1 MDSGSGSLQSSSGG
15 DEEYDS
21 HHHHHHHHQQQQ
33 QQQPQLV
40 FPPSPLFFNLP
51 SSSSSSSS
59 CSSSSLLACSSS
71 SIPHHQQSLPN
82 FHNYQNNNNHHH
94 HLLPSFYDF
103 PSSNY
108 NFNPDSSS
116 NSFVNLDVL
125 RSGEPTHFRNPPD
138 GSTQNQIPTNRSTP
152 STSSGA
158 LHPKVT
164 TKKRTRASRRAPTTV
179 LTTDTTNFRAMVQEF
194 TGIPSPPFTSGGS
207 SYSRRFDLFG
217 LVRTTSNNSTAT
229 RLEDSGLGVGSYPSR
244 SKDDNVGVGGVFS
257 FQSVSSGHDF
267 NSNSKQVR
275 ENLEMDHNV
284 VHGSNRLVQNDET
297 WRSNRGGS
305 TTAATATATAATA
318 ATVTANSN
326 NNNNN
331 NNAANCKF

>member
-21 HHHHHHHHQQQQ
+21 HHH
-33 QQQPQLV
+33 QQPQLV

-51 SSSSSSSS
+51 SSSSSSS
-59 CSSSSLLACSSS
+59 CSSSSLLASSSSS
-71 SIPHHQQSLPN
+71 SIPHHQQSLPS
-82 FHNYQNNNNHHH
+82 FHNYQNNH

-103 PSSNY
+103 PASSNY

-125 RSGEPTHFRNPPD
+125 RSGEPTHFKTPPD
-138 GSTQNQIPTNRSTP
+138 GSTQNQIPTIRSTP

-158 LHPKVT
+158 LHPKVN

-267 NSNSKQVR
+267 NSNISKQVR

-305 TTAATATATAATA
+305 TTAPTATATAAPAPTA
-318 ATVTANSN
+318 ATVTASSN